1 MTHSDDLLLPP
12 KIELTAVNDYIGGCD
27 YDTRLTVFDGH
38 GLKVGQAFGKLTL
51 GLPPGIYSVR
61 AERLGEIGD
70 DIVFLHEKDDEKEIP
85 IPRRHSAMPSTD
97 TSHTHEFLQAAGYEF
112 SRRATWDNPS
122 AGPDDPL
129 LMILV
134 RSTGD
139 GDQSNILPAKSL
151 ALFKEDGTLV
161 TRFESKRVQG
171 NISEGWVVFSARLNP
186 GNYILSHF
194 EDTHAVSLP
203 ILLARKRFDTLV
215 FVPFEARPRLSAA
228 SVDMCRRNEGYN
240 PDDKFTQH
248 IDAAIQGLGMR
259 LDLLS
264 DDLRRDAIYG
274 KFGHPF
280 HGLIGAHAHFLGTK
294 KSERL
299 ERQVLKNLWRLLE
312 GSVDVIA
319 LLLLAQEREKG
330 GIPKTIDYLNAA
342 ASKAFGTTLEAHI
355 PLAFPPM
362 LRTGLNSLVRASLD
376 LPELIAP
383 GSWLESAANSSYADG
398 AWSVWDQDVAKL
410 MPKGAPAREMK
421 AAPSSQKL
429 YPAIKRAIARQSA
442 RNANSITADDS
453 LGDLLRGQSTG
464 IPGILE
470 SISKDMPE
478 FEFQLQPHIM
488 DYRDQVRDLARRLR
502 RGSQPRMPE
511 QNVLEPDTSLPNW
524 LVAMVQDQMKS
535 DGDDFDP
542 KAVARAASV
551 PLASVKRA
559 TDLVN
564 RL

>member
-1 MTHSDDLLLPP
+1 MTHSDNLLLPP
-12 KIELTAVNDYIGGCD
+12 KIELKAVDDYVGGCD

-38 GLKVGQAFGKLTL
+38 GLKVGQAFGKITL

-85 IPRRHSAMPSTD
+85 IPRRHSAMPSSD
-97 TSHTHEFLQAAGYEF
+97 TANTHEFLQAAGYEF
-112 SRRATWDNPS
+112 SRRATWDNPA

-139 GDQSNILPAKSL
+139 GDQSGIRPAQSL

-161 TRFESKRVQG
+161 TRFEPDRVQG
-171 NISEGWVVFSARLNP
+171 NTSEGWVVFSARLDP

-203 ILLARKRFDTLV
+203 ILLARKKFDTLV
-215 FVPFEARPRLSAA
+215 FVPYETRPRLSAA

-264 DDLRRDAIYG
+264 DDLRREAIYG

-280 HGLIGAHAHFLGTK
+280 HGLIGAHAHFLGPK

-319 LLLLAQEREKG
+319 LLLLAQEREEG
-330 GIPKTIDYLNAA
+330 GMPKSIDDLNAA
-342 ASKAFGTTLEAHI
+342 ASRAFGTTLEGYL
-355 PLAFPPM
+355 PLSFPPM
-362 LRTGLNSLVRASLD
+362 LRSGLNSLVRASLD

-398 AWSVWDQDVAKL
+398 AWSVWDQDVASLVNKD
-410 MPKGAPAREMK
+410 APALGVE
-421 AAPSSQKL
+421 AAPSRQKL
-429 YPAIKRAIARQSA
+429 YPAIKRAIARQIA
-442 RNANSITADDS
+442 RSTNSITADDS
-453 LGDLLRGQSTG
+453 LGDLLGGQTKSF
-464 IPGILE
+464 PVILE
-470 SISKDMPE
+470 SIARDMPE
-478 FEFQLQPHIM
+478 FEIQLQPQII
-488 DYRDQVRDLARRLR
+488 DLRDQVRDLAHRLR
-502 RGSQPRMPE
+502 RGSQPRTPE
-511 QNVLEPDTSLPNW
+511 PQVMEPDTSIPSW

-564 RL
+564 RS